1 MCKGNAMLI
10 QVVDIEMTT
19 VNSGY
24 TNSVYG
30 YTTAYPLEVVPYIR
44 RQY

>member
-1 MCKGNAMLI
+1 MLI
-10 QVVDIEMTT
+10 QVFDIEMTT
-19 VNSGY
+19 VNSEY

-30 YTTAYPLEVVPYIR
+30 YTTGYRFEVVPYIR